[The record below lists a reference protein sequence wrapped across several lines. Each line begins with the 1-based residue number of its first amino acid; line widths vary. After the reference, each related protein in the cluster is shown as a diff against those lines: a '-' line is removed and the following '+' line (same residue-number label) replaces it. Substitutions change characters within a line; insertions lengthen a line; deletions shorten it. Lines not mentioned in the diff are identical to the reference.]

1 MTRRIQP
8 LWKSGVV
15 AWESGW
21 LLTTQRYMAHSC
33 TWDWSTRIKDIKDM
47 KEKKKRRTIP
57 SINPLQ

>member
-15 AWESGW
+15 AWESG
-21 LLTTQRYMAHSC
+21 YMAHSC
-33 TWDWSTRIKDIKDM
+33 TWDWSTRIKDIKEM
-47 KEKKKRRTIP
+47 KEKKKKKRTIP